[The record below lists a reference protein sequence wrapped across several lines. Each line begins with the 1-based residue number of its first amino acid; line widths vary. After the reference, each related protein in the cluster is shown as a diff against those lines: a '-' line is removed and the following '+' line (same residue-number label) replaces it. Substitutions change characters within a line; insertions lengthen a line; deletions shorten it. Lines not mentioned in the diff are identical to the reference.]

1 MAVNISRVGVHA
13 HIVLGVRQSATLTR
27 RSAAGNTQLVSYIVI
42 EESAPVIVA
51 MAQKAEQRL
60 QEQWQQLYDDSYQH
74 TGAAEIEFDTSIWI
88 STYSR
93 VAIPATEMTEWLQT
107 TVARINAIAARNVW
121 EIGSGS
127 GLILWNIIDRIDQYY
142 GTDLSEQSIRKL
154 EPLVLERGLHNVR
167 LEHRTAQ
174 DIPDIVDQTFD
185 LVILNSVV
193 QYFPSA
199 RYLRHVIDAAM
210 RASSHAVFV
219 GDVRS
224 LAHHQAFWTSVELFQ
239 ADDLEPVSDIARRI
253 KDRLRADRELLVDPA
268 FFTEFASQPHV
279 HAVIETQIK
288 RGVHSNEMSRW
299 RYDVTLTR
307 GSDLTALKPAQTQP
321 WQSITQLRH
330 TLNTGLGDSLQ
341 VYDSPNARV
350 ASDVWASARIDSFEG
365 SVGEL
370 KTLAERAA
378 QHAIDPDL
386 LYKLADS
393 LGLRL
398 RLVWSQTDLA
408 CLHALFEHPGQ
419 PLRNWY
425 PEGARS
431 PHALTSDPLREHVQD
446 HFIDGIRVA
455 IGKTLPG
462 YMVPEVLTTLD
473 RLPLT
478 PSGKLD
484 RRALTAQGHRVS
496 HKAYRGPETE
506 RQALLCRLFSEI
518 TGTDPVGLDDN
529 FFAIGGHSLLAMRLI
544 ARLRQEGV
552 ATLAMRTLFEFPTP
566 EQLAPHLGAPDIS
579 VYTPLLPLRKTGTQ
593 PTLFCIHPAGGSGTV
608 YKNLTDALGPDH
620 PVWALQARGL
630 EQGESVHESM
640 QELVFDYAGAI
651 ISQQP
656 QGPYHLLGTSLG
668 GTIAHA
674 IACHLESQGHEVALL
689 ALLDTATILSD
700 PGGDTPEAR
709 KRTLLLAIANDSGLT
724 GVGDVSIE
732 NDLLMAGVRD
742 HMAEVGMIPADT
754 PLDWFKRLLHLS
766 VSSGNLTAG
775 HVIKQATAPSLLFR
789 ALLDPEPKRS
799 SAFDW
804 QPYTG
809 SDVTVVDLQAKH
821 SDMLWQPGAVAVIA
835 SVIREHLDKN
845 RKSAIA
851 LLT

>member
-1 MAVNISRVGVHA
+1 
-13 HIVLGVRQSATLTR
+13 
-27 RSAAGNTQLVSYIVI
+27 
-42 EESAPVIVA
+42 
-51 MAQKAEQRL
+51 
-60 QEQWQQLYDDSYQH
+60 
-74 TGAAEIEFDTSIWI
+74 
-88 STYSR
+88 
-93 VAIPATEMTEWLQT
+93 
-107 TVARINAIAARNVW
+107 
-121 EIGSGS
+121 
-127 GLILWNIIDRIDQYY
+127 
-142 GTDLSEQSIRKL
+142 
-154 EPLVLERGLHNVR
+154 
-167 LEHRTAQ
+167 
-174 DIPDIVDQTFD
+174 
-185 LVILNSVV
+185 
-193 QYFPSA
+193 
-199 RYLRHVIDAAM
+199 
-210 RASSHAVFV
+210 
-219 GDVRS
+219 
-224 LAHHQAFWTSVELFQ
+224 
-239 ADDLEPVSDIARRI
+239 
-253 KDRLRADRELLVDPA
+253 
-268 FFTEFASQPHV
+268 
-279 HAVIETQIK
+279 
-288 RGVHSNEMSRW
+288 MSRW

-341 VYDSPNARV
+341 VFDIPNARV

-674 IACHLESQGHEVALL
+674 IACHLESQGQEVALL

-754 PLDWFKRLLHLS
+754 PLDWFKRL
-766 VSSGNLTAG
+766 
-775 HVIKQATAPSLLFR
+775 
-789 ALLDPEPKRS
+789 
-799 SAFDW
+799 
-804 QPYTG
+804 
-809 SDVTVVDLQAKH
+809 
-821 SDMLWQPGAVAVIA
+821 
-835 SVIREHLDKN
+835 
-845 RKSAIA
+845 
-851 LLT
+851 